1 MKLPKTVRITR
12 VNDMGT
18 FKLVES
24 FVSINGEG
32 RFAGE
37 LALFMRFAGCNL
49 QCDWCDTKWANSA
62 DVTYAEKT
70 VSQLADIAKSAA
82 DEYGLHRVTL
92 TGGEPLLQKDIAELI
107 NTLNDIGIDVEI
119 ETNGSVPIAPVAEKC
134 GVRPVFTMDYKLPS
148 SGMESRMCLEN
159 LSQLKNSDTLKFVCA
174 SREDLERAAEVLEE
188 YKPVCKVYLSPVFGR
203 IEPKDMVEF
212 MKEKKLG
219 RVNLQLQLHKFI
231 WDPNERGV

>member
-1 MKLPKTVRITR
+1 
-12 VNDMGT
+12 MGT
-18 FKLVES
+18 FKLAES

-37 LALFMRFAGCNL
+37 LALFMRFVGCNL
-49 QCDWCDTKWANSA
+49 QCDWCDTKWANGTDA
-62 DVTYAEKT
+62 PYTEKT
-70 VSQLADIAKSAA
+70 VGQLAEIARSAA
-82 DEYGLHRVTL
+82 EEYGLHRVTL
-92 TGGEPLLQKDIAELI
+92 TGGEPLLQKDIAALI
-107 NTLNDIGIDVEI
+107 NSLNDIGIDVEI
-119 ETNGSVPIAPVAEKC
+119 ETNGSVAISPVAENC
-134 GVRPVFTMDYKLPS
+134 TVRPVFTMDYKLPS

-159 LSQLKNSDTLKFVCA
+159 FRHLKDSDTLKFVCA
-174 SREDLERAAEVLEE
+174 SREDLERAAAVFEK